1 MAKASEVIARTPEH
15 RHPVGRQPAPAAPR
29 PGWVYELVVAVLA
42 ASSHA
47 LRPQDVIH
55 QAQRLHGYRV
65 PPSSIR
71 NCLRQS
77 ARHIEGPIERLGD
90 GRYRLRR

>member
-1 MAKASEVIARTPEH
+1 MHRVTGTCRASARA
-15 RHPVGRQPAPAAPR
+15 RCAAAR
-29 PGWVYELVVAVLA
+29 VVYELVVAVLA

-47 LRPQDVIH
+47 LRPQDVID
-55 QAQRLHGYRV
+55 QAERLHGHQV

-77 ARHIEGPIERLGD
+77 ARRIEGPIERIGY